1 MNKLGISLGVY
12 LLFSN
17 QACFVFMETRV
28 CVMRSGMGLFP
39 ENNNV
44 KEAIILHHWNKIIQ

>member
-39 ENNNV
+39 DNNNV